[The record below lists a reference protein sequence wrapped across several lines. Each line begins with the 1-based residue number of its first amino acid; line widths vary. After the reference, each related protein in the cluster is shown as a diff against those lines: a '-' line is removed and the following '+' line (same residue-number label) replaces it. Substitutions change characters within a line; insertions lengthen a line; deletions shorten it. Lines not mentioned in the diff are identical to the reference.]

1 MSVSTTKPIQPVVY
15 LTRIESFST
24 AHRMNSPLLDQ
35 QTNKQT
41 FGKCNAIHGHNY
53 KIELTVKGTVDPI
66 TGFLVDI
73 AVLKKIID
81 ETIMKPFDH
90 KFIDTDVPYFLDNNI
105 VSTAE
110 NIVVYIWIEVSKRLP
125 TNVELHTIKLHETD
139 RNLVTFS
146 GEFL

>member
-35 QTNKQT
+35 QTNSET

-53 KIELTVKGTVDPI
+53 KVELTVKGTVDPI

-73 AVLKKIID
+73 AVLKQIID
-81 ETIMKPFDH
+81 ETIIQPIDH
-90 KFIDTDVPYFLDNNI
+90 NFIDTDVPYFWDNNL

-125 TNVELHTIKLHETD
+125 TNVELHTIKLYETGK
-139 RNLVTFS
+139 NVATFL